1 MPAEMQAKGLA
12 PEEPASR
19 TVEVEAFC
27 SWSACSVK
35 MVSSACV
42 STGFGLYSSQGVP
55 NIMCMKLA
63 V

>member
-1 MPAEMQAKGLA
+1 VVGMQG
-12 PEEPASR
+12 EDG
-19 TVEVEAFC
+19 VER
-27 SWSACSVK
+27 ACT
-35 MVSSACV
+35 